1 MKKRIERI
9 GLSVI
14 LVLALVSVSN
24 ATLTWTLVDEN
35 GGANVELGDYVLITV
50 TSDVKA
56 TWDYGVYITTPTVAV
71 LQGATMLS
79 DAGNSSSVTSY
90 GSYVGHDYHAE
101 GPAGLKAGDW
111 STVQFLSNTA
121 DTYTVNLYDYTT
133 YGGSYSSPPTSG
145 FVTADLTV
153 VPEPATIALLGL
165 GGMFLMRR
173 RRRG

>member
-14 LVLALVSVSN
+14 LVLALASFAN
-24 ATLTWTLVDEN
+24 ATLSWTVVDQDAGN
-35 GGANVELGDYVLITV
+35 IELGDIVLITV
-50 TSDVKA
+50 SSDA
-56 TWDYGVYITTPTVAV
+56 TGDWDYGIYVTTPTAAV
-71 LQGATMLS
+71 LQNPTKLQG
-79 DAGNSSSVTSY
+79 AGNAYSATSY
-90 GSYVGHDYHAE
+90 GGYVGHDYHSGGGGQKA
-101 GPAGLKAGDW
+101 AGW

-133 YGGSYSSPPTSG
+133 YGGDYVNPG
-145 FVTADLTV
+145 TAALSVSLDV

-165 GGMFLMRR
+165 GGMFLLRR